1 MARRRNVR
9 HRSHRYLDGLKV
21 KLCYIH
27 TIDFFRRSVL
37 NTFFASAMDVV
48 PVIRGLLGLIV
59 VTAFACLF
67 STSRK
72 DINWRLV
79 TVGIVLQFGFAFLVV
94 KTALGREIFDLISK
108 FFVFLFGFAA
118 EGAQF
123 VFGALAKSPGTDG
136 SLGMFFAFQVLPTII
151 FFASLMTIL
160 YYLGVMQRIVQAFA
174 WVMLRFMRTSGAE
187 SLDVAANTFIGQTEA
202 PLVIRPF
209 LSTLTNSEL
218 FTIMTSGMAHISGGV
233 LAAYMQMLGLAY
245 AKTHGISVDSSQ
257 VFFAGHLLAA
267 SIMAAPATMVVAK
280 ILIPETAQPVTM
292 GTVRMKVE
300 KTHSN
305 IIEAAAGGAADG
317 VKLAINVAA
326 MLIAFI
332 ALIGL
337 INSLLGYVGSVSGL
351 NVFCQAHFNRP
362 LSLELLFG
370 LIFQFV
376 AFIIGVPWHDALNV
390 GSLMGI
396 KLVVNEFV
404 AYLRMSD
411 MISAGQLSHK
421 AIVIA
426 TYALCGFANFSSI
439 AIQIGGISPLAE
451 NRRSDIA
458 KLGLKAVLG
467 GTIATWMT
475 ASIAGL
481 LTN

>member
-1 MARRRNVR
+1 
-9 HRSHRYLDGLKV
+9 
-21 KLCYIH
+21 
-27 TIDFFRRSVL
+27 
-37 NTFFASAMDVV
+37 MDV
-48 PVIRGLLGLIV
+48 PSILRGILGLVI
-59 VTAFACLF
+59 VTALAYLF
-67 STSRK
+67 SSDK
-72 DINWRLV
+72 KSISWRLV
-79 TVGIVLQFGFAFLVV
+79 IIGILLQFLFAFIVV
-94 KTALGREIFDLISK
+94 RTEIGREVFSQISK
-108 FFVFLFGFAA
+108 FFVYLFGFAA
-118 EGAQF
+118 QGAQF
-123 VFGALAKSPGTDG
+123 VFGSLANSPGTEG

-160 YYLGVMQRIVQAFA
+160 YYLGIMQRIVQGFA
-174 WVMLRFMRTSGAE
+174 WVMLRFLRTSGAE

-202 PLVIRPF
+202 PLVIRPY
-209 LSTLTNSEL
+209 LATLTSSEL
-218 FTIMTSGMAHISGGV
+218 FTIMASGMAHISGGV

-245 AKTHGISVDSSQ
+245 AKTHGVSVDSSQ

-280 ILIPETAQPVTM
+280 MLMPESGQPLTM
-292 GTVRMKVE
+292 GTVRLKIE

-305 IIEAAAGGAADG
+305 VIEAAAGGAADG

-332 ALIGL
+332 ALIAL
-337 INSLLGYVGSVSGL
+337 INSLLAYMGDVSGL
-351 NVFCQAHFNRP
+351 NAICQAHFNQP

-370 LIFQFV
+370 MIFQFI
-376 AFIIGVPWHDALNV
+376 AYIIGVPWSDALNV

-411 MISAGQLSHK
+411 MVAAGQLSNK